1 MLLFTALFGGLMLLS
16 IESRRRMIAVLLI
29 GCIAILGVS
38 PPPAQAQ
45 FCLPCVIQAVLATI
59 SQTIG
64 NWLSV
69 INGVVSDIRKLHEQT
84 IWPISAINLAK
95 SQIQSII
102 ARFRGLIQS
111 IMTINPHTATLPN
124 PAALENIIR
133 NRGTG
138 DLGTVPQVYVNAF
151 RPVPQA
157 GAIAPQDR
165 DMTDMDDALAQ
176 DNLMLLKV
184 ADQAQDLE
192 LQAADQ
198 IESLVGN
205 PNINVSDYGGSRV
218 RGDQKPG
225 HYAKDDGRDAATGG
239 RTRGTRQRNT
249 QADRYVRRPTA
260 KQHDQRSPAQVRRN
274 RMRDQFN
281 QWRVKAKT
289 GSMHVGRCIRRH
301 TVFAAVAL
309 LLTVLISPRKVQGQ
323 VPSPCCAILAAGL
336 GTINSTLGS
345 VIGGGLQ
352 AINTVLSDIS
362 NFEQTVIWPKQAIAQ
377 ALGMAGQIQGFY
389 AQIRTIFQIPIATAT
404 LQNPRQLES
413 ILLSRSP
420 GQIPSTT
427 GGYAA
432 VYGVVPT
439 PQNAPPPVRDI
450 IDMTDAVAQDA
461 MERAIAI
468 DAIADQEL
476 AAADLM
482 RVRAIDLANNG
493 AHLKLGSAWAV
504 TTQQNVS
511 TTLQH
516 K

>member
-69 INGVVSDIRKLHEQT
+69 INGVVSDIRKLYEQT

-102 ARFRGLIQS
+102 TRFRGVIQS

-176 DNLMLLKV
+176 DNLMLLKA

-205 PNINVSDYGGSRV
+205 PNKR
-218 RGDQKPG
+218 
-225 HYAKDDGRDAATGG
+225 
-239 RTRGTRQRNT
+239 
-249 QADRYVRRPTA
+249 
-260 KQHDQRSPAQVRRN
+260 
-274 RMRDQFN
+274 
-281 QWRVKAKT
+281 
-289 GSMHVGRCIRRH
+289 
-301 TVFAAVAL
+301 
-309 LLTVLISPRKVQGQ
+309 
-323 VPSPCCAILAAGL
+323 
-336 GTINSTLGS
+336 
-345 VIGGGLQ
+345 
-352 AINTVLSDIS
+352 
-362 NFEQTVIWPKQAIAQ
+362 
-377 ALGMAGQIQGFY
+377 
-389 AQIRTIFQIPIATAT
+389 
-404 LQNPRQLES
+404 
-413 ILLSRSP
+413 
-420 GQIPSTT
+420 
-427 GGYAA
+427 
-432 VYGVVPT
+432 
-439 PQNAPPPVRDI
+439 
-450 IDMTDAVAQDA
+450 
-461 MERAIAI
+461 
-468 DAIADQEL
+468 
-476 AAADLM
+476 
-482 RVRAIDLANNG
+482 
-493 AHLKLGSAWAV
+493 
-504 TTQQNVS
+504 
-511 TTLQH
+511 
-516 K
+516 